1 MHRNTHTHH
10 RRASRTVRCC
20 TWEEFFVRP
29 MLSFSFVSG
38 RENVTWKAAFLLYHR
53 LKKKKPAPPDFVSFP
68 RPSTRL
74 TWSGSVASAGCLK
87 DLRKYWESKMPSI
100 SSSTVSIGHLWW
112 NSSTQVLLTH
122 LRWSLLNQMLKIL
135 VLWVTFLF
143 CIKIKFML

>member
-1 MHRNTHTHH
+1 MHRNTHTH
-10 RRASRTVRCC
+10 T
-20 TWEEFFVRP
+20 TEEQAGQHAAVHGRNSVRP

-53 LKKKKPAPPDFVSFP
+53 LKKKKPAPPDFVPFP

-100 SSSTVSIGHLWW
+100 SSETVSIGHLWC

-122 LRWSLLNQMLKIL
+122 LRWSLLKQMLKIL
-135 VLWVTFLF
+135 VLWVTFLL